1 MLEVAGLSVRYG
13 KVEAVRE
20 VSLAVA
26 KGEVVTLI
34 GPNGAGKTSTL
45 NGLMG
50 LAEAGGAASL
60 AGTSIVGARPQ
71 DLVGLGLV
79 LVPERREL
87 FAGMTVRDNLLLGA
101 FRRVMRRDDAVGESL
116 ERVYELFPRL
126 AERRRQYAG
135 TLSGGEQQ
143 MLAIGRGLMADPSL
157 LMLDE
162 PSLGLAP
169 RVMADIFAALRRLK
183 EEGMTILLVEQ
194 NAVAAFGLADRGY
207 VLDGGRIVLEGE
219 TEALAR
225 DPQVRASYLGLRR
238 GVAS

>member
-1 MLEVAGLSVRYG
+1 MPRRSSPMLEVAGLSVRYG

-101 FRRVMRRDDAVGESL
+101 FRRVMRRDDAVGS
-116 ERVYELFPRL
+116 RSSASTSSSRGWP
-126 AERRRQYAG
+126 
-135 TLSGGEQQ
+135 SGGGSTR
-143 MLAIGRGLMADPSL
+143 APSP
-157 LMLDE
+157 E
-162 PSLGLAP
+162 GSSRCSRSGAASWPTPRCSCSTSLPWGWRHA
-169 RVMADIFAALRRLK
+169 
-183 EEGMTILLVEQ
+183 
-194 NAVAAFGLADRGY
+194 
-207 VLDGGRIVLEGE
+207 
-219 TEALAR
+219 
-225 DPQVRASYLGLRR
+225 
-238 GVAS
+238 